1 MQLDAILNHNSMA
14 GVRAKLASMQ
24 AAQVARDFYAMY
36 NAHERPRERE
46 GMFEGNYHHGICY
59 LPTLERYAHGDV
71 LSNLAVLD
79 DPSLVLQ
86 TLPDLAHWITEPRSP
101 EKYAYKIQQDDDL
114 ACVRLRKRGNRL
126 SVAEGAKASDTPD
139 TMPRLPYTADDS
151 FYGRL
156 QAKLPQ
162 FGIHKDGNYHYSQL
176 VPVQELAELPECAL
190 ALEIDKDPA
199 GNVEITLDNQGYAL
213 AGNQGT
219 VSVEIDGVVQ
229 GTFDLTQVD
238 QAFVKG
244 GGRTVIHTG
253 YAIGANQDGIV
264 RAKVENLS
272 GPCPAVETM
281 RHLGQPLVVLP
292 ID

>member
-24 AAQVARDFYAMY
+24 TAQVARDFYAMY

-86 TLPDLAHWITEPRSP
+86 TLPDLAHWSAEPRSA
-101 EKYAYKIQQDDDL
+101 EQYAYMIQQDDDL

-126 SVAEGAKASDTPD
+126 SVAEGAKASDTPG
-139 TMPRLPYTADDS
+139 TMPRLPYTADDG

-156 QAKLPQ
+156 QAKLPH

-176 VPVQELAELPECAL
+176 VPIRELAELPECAL

-213 AGNQGT
+213 ARNQGT

-244 GGRTVIHTG
+244 GRPDRDPHRLRHRRQPGWHCASQTRKP
-253 YAIGANQDGIV
+253 V
-264 RAKVENLS
+264 RSMPGGGDNAPP
-272 GPCPAVETM
+272 GPTTRRAT
-281 RHLGQPLVVLP
+281 H
-292 ID
+292 